1 MRYWVVKRQFF
12 LLMVLGIFGF
22 ALASAQRLNDKL
34 LNRPYADLKAWH
46 LGFSVGV
53 HAQDL
58 TFTHSGYV
66 TEDGEQ
72 WVMEQPAFSPG
83 FCVNGLI
90 DFRLN
95 THFNVRLSP
104 GLWFGNKVVE
114 MRELHSGQTQ
124 RQNIK
129 STLIVMPVDLKF
141 SSLRYRNTRPYLT
154 AGVVPTFDVG
164 KHRMS
169 DLIQLQKFDCMLSVG
184 LGCDVYFPYFKFIP
198 EIKFCWGLTDL
209 LRHKRPD
216 LAEDPLSMR
225 YTQSLSKVT
234 QKMIVLT
241 FYFE

>member
-1 MRYWVVKRQFF
+1 MKNKIITF
-12 LLMVLGIFGF
+12 LIF
-22 ALASAQRLNDKL
+22 ALLGCGLAAGQRLNDKL

-53 HAQDL
+53 HTQDL
-58 TFTHSGYV
+58 NFTHSGAM
-66 TEDGEQ
+66 TDDGQ
-72 WVMEQPAFSPG
+72 IWVMEQPAFSPG

-95 THFNVRLSP
+95 TYFNVRLSP

-114 MRELHSGQTQ
+114 MREVFSGAKE

-129 STLIVMPVDLKF
+129 STLLVMPVDLKF
-141 SSLRYRNTRPYLT
+141 SSLRYRNVRPYLT
-154 AGVVPTFDVG
+154 TGVIPTFDVG
-164 KHRMS
+164 KHRSS
-169 DLIQLQKFDCMLSVG
+169 DLLQLNKFDCMVSVG

-198 EIKFCWGLTDL
+198 EIKFCWGLTNA
-209 LRHKRPD
+209 LRDKRPD
-216 LAEDPLSMR
+216 LSEDPISMR
-225 YTQSLSKVT
+225 YTNALSKVT

>member
-1 MRYWVVKRQFF
+1 MRYFLVNARKILLFIAVFF
-12 LLMVLGIFGF
+12 GIGS
-22 ALASAQRLNDKL
+22 AAAQRLNDKL

-46 LGFSVGV
+46 LGFSVGI

-58 TFTHSGYV
+58 NFTHSGV
-66 TEDGEQ
+66 MTNDGQ
-72 WVMEQPAFSPG
+72 TWVMEQPSFSPG

-95 THFNVRLSP
+95 THFNVRLAP
-104 GLWFGNKVVE
+104 GIWFGNKVVE
-114 MRELHSGQTQ
+114 MRDVYSNASE

-129 STLIVMPVDLKF
+129 STLLVMPVDLKF
-141 SSLRYRNTRPYLT
+141 SSLRYRNLRPYVA
-154 AGVVPTFDVG
+154 AGLIPAFDVG
-164 KHRMS
+164 KHRSS
-169 DLIQLQKFDCMLSVG
+169 DLLQLNKFDCFLSVA

-198 EIKFCWGLTDL
+198 EIKFCWGLTDA

-216 LAEDPLSMR
+216 LADDPLSLR
-225 YTQSLSKVT
+225 YTDALSKVS

>member
-1 MRYWVVKRQFF
+1 MNARKIISLVLLAVLSLGSAANARQF
-12 LLMVLGIFGF
+12 
-22 ALASAQRLNDKL
+22 NDKL

-58 TFTHSGYV
+58 TFTHNGNISA
-66 TEDGEQ
+66 DGKQ
-72 WVMEQPAFSPG
+72 WVMEQPSFSPG

-95 THFNVRLSP
+95 THFNVRVAP

-114 MRELHSGQTQ
+114 MRDLLTGAKE
-124 RQNIK
+124 RQNVK
-129 STLIVMPVDLKF
+129 STMIVMPVDLKF
-141 SSLRYRNTRPYLT
+141 SSLRYRNVRPYLT
-154 AGVVPTFDVG
+154 GGVIPAFDVG
-164 KHRMS
+164 KHRSS
-169 DLIQLQKFDCMLSVG
+169 DILQFNKFDCFVSIG
-184 LGCDVYFPYFKFIP
+184 LGCDVYLPYFKFIP
-198 EIKFCWGLTDL
+198 EIKFCWGLTDA

-216 LAEDPLSMR
+216 LADDPTTMQFSNA
-225 YTQSLSKVT
+225 LSKVT

>member
-1 MRYWVVKRQFF
+1 MRYWGVKYRLILFF
-12 LLMVLGIFGF
+12 LLAACFGG
-22 ALASAQRLNDKL
+22 AARGQRLNDKL

-46 LGFSVGV
+46 LGFSVGL

-58 TFTHSGYV
+58 NFTHSGAL
-66 TEDGEQ
+66 TEDGQ
-72 WVMEQPAFSPG
+72 TWVMEQPSFSPG

-95 THFNVRLSP
+95 THFNVRLEP
-104 GLWFGNKVVE
+104 GLWFGNKIIE
-114 MRELHSGQTQ
+114 MRDVFSGASE
-124 RQNIK
+124 RQNLK
-129 STLIVMPVDLKF
+129 QTLIVMPVSLKF
-141 SSLRYRNTRPYLT
+141 SSLRYRNARPYVS
-154 AGVVPTFDVG
+154 AGVIPTFDVG
-164 KHRMS
+164 KHRSS
-169 DLIQLQKFDCMLSVG
+169 DLLQLNKFDCMVSVG

-198 EIKFCWGLTDL
+198 DIKFCWGLTDA

-216 LAEDPLSMR
+216 LVDDPLSMR